1 MPSSLVF
8 TRATG
13 RLFSPTYGELTPIT
27 DNHVSDLIRFAR
39 GSELCTVVN
48 STDDGLV
55 IELLSNSGQILAEVS
70 VYLTTDGTLLILS
83 LDPSEF
89 PELQFSIYGEL
100 EYSTLVD
107 YCIDNCAN
115 F

>member
-1 MPSSLVF
+1 MPSSFVF
-8 TRATG
+8 TRVTG

-27 DNHVSDLIRFAR
+27 DNNISNLIRFAR
-39 GSELCTVVN
+39 GSELRTQIY

-55 IELLSNSGQILAEVS
+55 VELLSNSGQVLAEVS
-70 VYLTTDGTLLILS
+70 VYLTTDGTLIVLS

-107 YCIDNCAN
+107 YCIDHCAN